1 MLQDGRWRSALL
13 RLKPAKMDVHNREIM
28 DALRLTPFLGQ
39 VPTADLVQLVAHATR
54 VSARAGEILFRQ
66 GDQPG
71 NFYIVVSG
79 HVVLFLDGEG
89 DPSKIARVAS
99 RGESFGESC
108 ICCHA
113 ARLVTAQAFGRAELV
128 AIPGAALQSLFC
140 ASPGLAL
147 GLISEVSMRLRGLVR
162 QVTDLKMKSAAQR
175 LGGYLLEVAAT
186 DAGPAT
192 IRLPFEKKLLASQ
205 LGMQPETLSRAL
217 FRLQGL
223 GVRYNRAHDAFSVQ
237 DMRTLR
243 AFCEDGGH
251 KHGPLT
257 DHAAHS

>member
-1 MLQDGRWRSALL
+1 
-13 RLKPAKMDVHNREIM
+13 MDAHNREIM
-28 DALRLTPFLGQ
+28 DALRLAPFLGL
-39 VPTADLVQLVAHATR
+39 VPSEDLAQLAAHATR
-54 VSARAGEILFRQ
+54 VSARAGEILFRL
-66 GDQPG
+66 GDQPDG
-71 NFYIVVSG
+71 FYIVFSG
-79 HVVLFLDGEG
+79 HVVLFLGGEG
-89 DPSKIARVAS
+89 DPSKIARVVG

-113 ARLVTAQAFGRAELV
+113 GRLVTAQAFGRAELI

-140 ASPGLAL
+140 TSPRLAL

-162 QVTDLKMKSAAQR
+162 QVMDLKMKSAAQR
-175 LGGYLLEVAAT
+175 LGGYLLELAAA

-223 GVRYNRAHDAFSVQ
+223 GVRYNRAHDAFAVL
-237 DMRTLR
+237 DLRTLHT
-243 AFCEDGGH
+243 FCQDGGH
-251 KHGPLT
+251 GHGLLA

>member
-1 MLQDGRWRSALL
+1 
-13 RLKPAKMDVHNREIM
+13 MDAQNREIM

-39 VPTADLVQLVAHATR
+39 VPTEDLVQLAAHATR
-54 VSARAGEILFRQ
+54 VTARAGEILFHQ
-66 GDQPG
+66 GDYPG
-71 NFYIVVSG
+71 SLYIVLSG
-79 HVVLFLDGEG
+79 HVVLFLDGHG
-89 DPSKIARVAS
+89 DPSKIARIAG

-113 ARLVTAQAFGRAELV
+113 ARLVTAQAFSRSELV

-140 ASPGLAL
+140 ARPGLAL
-147 GLISEVSMRLRGLVR
+147 GLIGEVSMRLRGLIR

-175 LGGYLLEVAAT
+175 LGGYLLQLAAAN
-186 DAGPAT
+186 AGPAT

-237 DMRTLR
+237 DLR
-243 AFCEDGGH
+243 RLHMFCQEGEHGH
-251 KHGPLT
+251 GARA
-257 DHAAHS
+257 DHAAHF

>member
-1 MLQDGRWRSALL
+1 
-13 RLKPAKMDVHNREIM
+13 MDAQHREIM

-39 VPTADLVQLVAHATR
+39 VPTEDLAQLAAHATR
-54 VSARAGEILFRQ
+54 VSARAGDILFRQ

-71 NFYIVVSG
+71 SFYIVLSG

-89 DPSKIARVAS
+89 DPSKIARIAG
-99 RGESFGESC
+99 RGESFGEFC

-113 ARLVTAQAFGRAELV
+113 GRLVTAQAFSRAELIAV
-128 AIPGAALQSLFC
+128 PGAALQSLFC
-140 ASPGLAL
+140 ASPGLAI

-162 QVTDLKMKSAAQR
+162 QVMDLKMKSAAQR
-175 LGGYLLEVAAT
+175 LGGYLLELAAA
-186 DAGPAT
+186 DAGSAT
-192 IRLPFEKKLLASQ
+192 IRLPFERKLLASQ

-223 GVRYNRAHDAFSVQ
+223 GVRYNRARDAFSVQ
-237 DMRTLR
+237 DLHTLHT
-243 AFCEDGGH
+243 FCQDGGH
-251 KHGPLT
+251 GHGPRA